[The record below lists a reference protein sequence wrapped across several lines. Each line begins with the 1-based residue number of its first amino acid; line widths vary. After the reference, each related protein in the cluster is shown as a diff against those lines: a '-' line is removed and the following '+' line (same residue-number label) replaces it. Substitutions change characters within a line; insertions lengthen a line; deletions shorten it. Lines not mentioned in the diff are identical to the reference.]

1 MRKAMAKSLLMV
13 VNEDRFFL
21 SHRKDIAIAAQK
33 EGFDVKIVCK
43 DTGQRK
49 TVEELG
55 LEMIDLPVNPTGS
68 NPLEE
73 VRTFLFL
80 LKLYGKLKPD
90 IVHHVGLKCI
100 LWGGLAARLKGVKGV
115 VNAVSGLG
123 VLFSDDGYGLTTR
136 MAIRVMRYSS
146 KRGHVAQIFQNQE
159 DMKLF
164 QDLDIASKEQ
174 CEFIKGSGVNL
185 TEYAYTPE
193 PSSLPVRVVLSA
205 RMVREKGVITL
216 IKAAEILRDEMQGK
230 VVFTLCGGLSHNPKA
245 IKEHELRKW
254 CDGKYIQWLGYRN
267 DMEEL
272 LKQSHIVV
280 LPSYYREGVPKSLI
294 EANAIGRPIITTRS
308 YGCKDTV
315 DDGENGFLIP
325 PKDEATLAE
334 KLRILINDPQLRERM
349 GLKGRQKAE
358 REFSL
363 DRVVDHHLEIYR
375 RITGAQTPRH

>member
-1 MRKAMAKSLLMV
+1 MAKSLLMV

-21 SHRKDIAIAAQK
+21 SHRKNIAIAAQR
-33 EGFDVKIVCK
+33 EGYDVKIVCK

-49 TVEELG
+49 DVEELG
-55 LEMIDLPVNPTGS
+55 LEMIELPVNPTGS

-73 VRTFLFL
+73 IHTFLFL
-80 LKLYGKLKPD
+80 FKLYRKLKPD

-100 LWGGLAARLKGVKGV
+100 LWGGLAARLTNIKGV

-123 VLFSDDGYGLTTR
+123 VLFSDDGYGFVTR

-146 KRGHVAQIFQNQE
+146 NRENVVQIFQNQE
-159 DMKLF
+159 DMKMF
-164 QDLDIASKEQ
+164 QDLRIASKEQ
-174 CEFIKGSGVNL
+174 CEFIKGSGVDL
-185 TEYAYTPE
+185 VQYAYTPE
-193 PSSLPVRVVLSA
+193 PSTLPLMVILSA
-205 RMVREKGVITL
+205 RMVREKGIVTL

-230 VVFTLCGGLSHNPKA
+230 VVFTLCGGLSNNPKG
-245 IKEHELRKW
+245 IKEHELRQW
-254 CDGKYIQWLGYRN
+254 CDGQYIQWLGFRN
-267 DMEEL
+267 DMEQL

-294 EANAIGRPIITTRS
+294 EANAIGRPIITTCS

-325 PKDEATLAE
+325 PKDEAALAE

-349 GLKGRQKAE
+349 GRKGRQKAE
-358 REFSL
+358 REFSI
-363 DRVVDHHLEIYR
+363 DRVIDHHLEIYR
-375 RITGAQTPRH
+375 KVSHV

>member
-1 MRKAMAKSLLMV
+1 MAKCLLMV

-49 TVEELG
+49 DVEGLG
-55 LEMIDLPVNPTGS
+55 LEMIELPVNPTGS

-80 LKLYGKLKPD
+80 LRLYRKQKPD

-100 LWGGLAARLKGVKGV
+100 LWGGLAARLTDIKGV

-123 VLFSDDGYGLTTR
+123 VLFSDDGYGMTTR
-136 MAIRVMRYSS
+136 MAIRVMRFSS
-146 KRGHVAQIFQNQE
+146 HRENVAQIFQNQE
-159 DMKLF
+159 DTKLF
-164 QDLDIASKEQ
+164 QDLRIASKEQ

-185 TEYAYTPE
+185 AEYAYTPE
-193 PSSLPVRVVLSA
+193 PTTIPLRVVLPA
-205 RMVREKGVITL
+205 RMVREKGIVTL
-216 IKAAEILRDEMQGK
+216 IKAAEILREEMQGK
-230 VVFTLCGGLSHNPKA
+230 VVFTLCGGLSNNPKG
-245 IKEHELRKW
+245 IKEHELREW
-254 CDGKYIQWLGYRN
+254 CDGQYIQWLGYRN
-267 DMEEL
+267 DMELL

-294 EANAIGRPIITTRS
+294 EATAIGRPIITTRS

-315 DDGENGFLIP
+315 NDGENGFLIP
-325 PKDEATLAE
+325 PKDEAALAE

-363 DRVVDHHLEIYR
+363 DSVIDHHLEIYR
-375 RITGAQTPRH
+375 RLSNA

>member
-1 MRKAMAKSLLMV
+1 MAKCLLMV

-49 TVEELG
+49 DVEGLG
-55 LEMIDLPVNPTGS
+55 LEMIELPVNPTGS

-80 LKLYGKLKPD
+80 LRLYRKQKPD

-100 LWGGLAARLKGVKGV
+100 LWGGLAARLTDIKGV

-123 VLFSDDGYGLTTR
+123 VLFSDDGYGMTTR
-136 MAIRVMRYSS
+136 MAIRVMRFSS
-146 KRGHVAQIFQNQE
+146 HRENVAQIFQNQE
-159 DMKLF
+159 DTKLF
-164 QDLDIASKEQ
+164 QDLRIASKEQ

-185 TEYAYTPE
+185 AEYAYTPE
-193 PSSLPVRVVLSA
+193 PTTIPLRVVLPA
-205 RMVREKGVITL
+205 RMVREKGIVTL
-216 IKAAEILRDEMQGK
+216 IKAAEILREEMQGK
-230 VVFTLCGGLSHNPKA
+230 VVFTLCGGLSNNPKG
-245 IKEHELRKW
+245 IKEHELREW
-254 CDGKYIQWLGYRN
+254 CDGQYIQWLGYRN
-267 DMEEL
+267 DMELL

-294 EANAIGRPIITTRS
+294 EATAIGRPIITTRS

-315 DDGENGFLIP
+315 NDGENGFLIP
-325 PKDEATLAE
+325 PKDEAALAE
-334 KLRILINDPQLRERM
+334 KLRILINDPQLREQM

-363 DRVVDHHLEIYR
+363 DSVIDHHLEIYR
-375 RITGAQTPRH
+375 RLSNA